1 MNTKRS
7 NWLICTLVV
16 VSVLVTACAP
26 AAAPAPAEEAAP
38 AAATGKTCEGVKLV
52 FFPGGPPG
60 CPFGT
65 VVYNGAKAA
74 EADLGATVEYV
85 FSDWDPEK
93 MVRQFKE
100 AAATK
105 PDGIAVMGHPGD
117 DAFETAIDEARA
129 QGILVTSQNTTLD
142 RCEAQY
148 KGEGFGYVGQEL
160 YASGYMLGQ
169 EAIKRFGLAAGD
181 RAMVWGLLSQ
191 PTRGLRTQGVIDAF
205 EEAGLAVD
213 YIEIDSATNAD
224 ASAGTPIFTGY
235 VTSHPDVKVVC
246 TDHGGLT
253 STLETYL
260 KAAGK
265 SPDDIAGIG
274 FDLSPA
280 TLEAIRGGW
289 TDLVLDQQPFLQ
301 GYLPIVQLCLTKK
314 YGFSGLHT
322 DTGSG
327 FAHADNVEVLAPLVE
342 QQIR

>member
-1 MNTKRS
+1 
-7 NWLICTLVV
+7 
-16 VSVLVTACAP
+16 
-26 AAAPAPAEEAAP
+26 
-38 AAATGKTCEGVKLV
+38 
-52 FFPGGPPG
+52 
-60 CPFGT
+60 
-65 VVYNGAKAA
+65 
-74 EADLGATVEYV
+74 
-85 FSDWDPEK
+85 
-93 MVRQFKE
+93 
-100 AAATK
+100 
-105 PDGIAVMGHPGD
+105 
-117 DAFETAIDEARA
+117 
-129 QGILVTSQNTTLD
+129 
-142 RCEAQY
+142 
-148 KGEGFGYVGQEL
+148 
-160 YASGYMLGQ
+160 
-169 EAIKRFGLAAGD
+169 
-181 RAMVWGLLSQ
+181 MVWGLLSQ

-205 EEAGLAVD
+205 EEAGLTVD

-224 ASAGTPIFTGY
+224 ASAGIPIFTGY
-235 VTSHPDVKVVC
+235 ASSHADVKVVC

-253 STLETYL
+253 STLESYL

-265 SPDDIAGIG
+265 GPDDIVGIG